1 MRVLISAMQVGNL
14 SGTGTYTRK
23 IVEYMIAAGSD
34 MEFVLVWPK
43 EAAGPRLRSPGQMN
57 ILYAPA
63 GTPVVRAVREQWLV
77 RRVARHVDPDII
89 HYPASIGPWIQGMPA
104 GSMLDRCIVTVHDLA
119 FLKFPERFST
129 ARRLYYRTSMVRGA
143 RRAAHVIA
151 DSESTR
157 QDLIERGGVP
167 ADRITVVHL
176 GVDKTFA
183 PVDDTIAAA
192 RVREKYFLPPRFF
205 LFVGTIEPRKNV
217 ACIVEAYAQLAG
229 KLDNIRLVVAG
240 RRGWKFGLLYQQI
253 EQAGLADR
261 IFMPGRI
268 DDEDLP
274 ALYSCAE
281 AFVWPTMYEGFGL
294 PLLEA
299 MACGTPVISSDIDV
313 VREVVGDA
321 AVLVDPRSPAELTDA
336 MWRVVSTAGFRDD
349 LVRRGI
355 ARAHKFSWEQ
365 TATRT
370 LAVYERVA
378 NER

>member
-1 MRVLISAMQVGNL
+1 MQVGNL

-23 IVEYMIAAGSD
+23 IIEYMISAGSG

-43 EAAGPRLRSPGQMN
+43 QAAGPHLRSPGHMN
-57 ILYAPA
+57 ILYAPT
-63 GTPVVRAVREQWLV
+63 GPPPVRAVREQWLV
-77 RRVARHVDPDII
+77 RGAARHVDPDII
-89 HYPASIGPWIQGMPA
+89 HYPASIGPWIRGMPA
-104 GSMLDRCIVTVHDLA
+104 GSMLARCIVTVHDLA
-119 FLKFPERFST
+119 FLKFPERFSA
-129 ARRLYYRTSMVRGA
+129 ARRFYYRTSMVRGA

-157 QDLIERGGVP
+157 QDLIGLGGIP
-167 ADRITVVHL
+167 AGRITVVHL

-183 PVDDTIAAA
+183 PVNNTAAAA
-192 RVREKYFLPPRFF
+192 RVREKYSLPDRFF

-217 ACIVEAYAQLAG
+217 ACIVEAYTQLASD
-229 KLDNIRLVVAG
+229 LDIDLVIAG
-240 RRGWKFGLLYQQI
+240 RRGWKFGSLYRQI
-253 EQAGLADR
+253 ERAELTDR

-281 AFVWPTMYEGFGL
+281 AFVWPTIYEGFGL

-321 AVLVDPRSPAELTDA
+321 AVLIDPRAPEELTDA
-336 MWRVVSTAGFRDD
+336 MRRVVSAGDVRDD

-355 ARAHKFSWEQ
+355 ARANKFPWEQ